1 MNAQRLVTIML
12 AVLMALGVIA
22 GSSQAQA
29 PDPQSP
35 DPLSDLTGQLA
46 APDATLV
53 STAFTYQGQLK
64 NNGAPVNGS
73 CDFEFTLWDAVSGG
87 SQVAGPLAKP
97 NIVVSNGLFTVAS
110 MTFSEMEL
118 RGDARWMRVGVK
130 CPAGSGGA
138 YTYLEP
144 RQALTA
150 TPYALSLRPGAMV
163 RGAVY
168 GAYPGSVIWAENTA
182 TTPTDPVS
190 AVRGVTSAPRT
201 SGVSGQ
207 STNGYGGA
215 FSSLGSHA
223 LVTSGPSLIAGRN
236 PAQIGMLRWYD
247 ANETRHGLPSA
258 SQPRL
263 MAFDGAHVWVANN
276 FVNNVVKFRAADG
289 EFMGSY
295 PTPPNPYALAF
306 DGFYMWVASTA
317 TPGTVTKMT
326 ASRGEIAKTLT
337 TADGLPASAHYGIA
351 FDGKYIWVTN
361 AATNSITKIAAKEA
375 TVVGTYAAGPYPY
388 SVLYDGTAIW
398 VSNNTVGA
406 GSVTKL
412 NRDTGAIAGTYAVGA
427 TPGGMAFD
435 GANIW
440 VANLNSA
447 SVSQVRAADG
457 AVLGTYP
464 VNASP
469 HFMVFDGYYVWIT
482 HNGEGGGLTRLVASN
497 PSLPAKSYAT
507 GRWPQG
513 LVFDGANVWVANGDE
528 ASLTKY

>member
-1 MNAQRLVTIML
+1 MNAKRLVTIML
-12 AVLMALGVIA
+12 AVLMALGVTA
-22 GSSQAQA
+22 GSSLAQA

-35 DPLSDLTGQLA
+35 DPAGQLS
-46 APDATLV
+46 APETSV

-64 NNGAPVNGS
+64 NNGAPVTGS
-73 CDFEFTLWDAVSGG
+73 CDFEFTLWDSATGG
-87 SQVAGPLAKP
+87 SQVAGPLSKP
-97 NIVVSNGLFTVAS
+97 NIVVTNGLFTVAS
-110 MTFSEMEL
+110 MTFPEMEL
-118 RGDARWMRVGVK
+118 RGDARWLRVGVK
-130 CPAGSGGA
+130 CPAGSGAA

-144 RQALTA
+144 RQVLTA

-168 GAYPGSVIWAENTA
+168 GAYPGAVIWAENTA

-190 AVRGVTSAPRT
+190 AVRGITSAPRS

-207 STNGYGGA
+207 STNGYGGS

-223 LVTSGPSLIAGRN
+223 LVTSGPSLLGGRN
-236 PAQIGMLRWYD
+236 PTQIGMLRWYET
-247 ANETRHGLPSA
+247 NETRYGLPSA

-306 DGFYMWVASTA
+306 DGFYMWVASSA
-317 TPGTVTKMT
+317 SPGTVTKMT
-326 ASRGEIAKTLT
+326 AARGEIAKTLT
-337 TADGLPASAHYGIA
+337 TADGLPASQHYGIA
-351 FDGKYIWVTN
+351 FDGKYVWVTN
-361 AATNSITKIAAKEA
+361 AGTGTVTKIAARET
-375 TVVGTYAAGPYPY
+375 TVVGTYAAGPGPDT
-388 SVLYDGTAIW
+388 VLYDGSAIW
-398 VSNNTVGA
+398 VSNNSAGA
-406 GSVTKL
+406 ATVTKL
-412 NRDTGAIAGTYAVGA
+412 NRDTGAIIGTYTVGNSPA
-427 TPGGMAFD
+427 GMAFD
-435 GANIW
+435 GANVW
-440 VANLNSA
+440 VANRNAA
-447 SVSQVRAADG
+447 SVSQVRASDG

-464 VNASP
+464 VNAAPSYV
-469 HFMVFDGYYVWIT
+469 VFDGYYVWIT
-482 HNGEGGGLTRLVASN
+482 HNGEAGGLTRLVASN
-497 PSLPAKSYAT
+497 PSLPPKFYST